1 MTGAVVP
8 SSWLGEHQVLVWVL
22 AGVSVA
28 SLLLA
33 VLLLPRIVA
42 TLPADHFK
50 ERRRARRKDGLGWRI
65 GKNLL
70 GVVFLALGVL
80 LLFLPGQGLLTLLVG
95 VMLVDFPGKHAVE
108 RWIVMRPG
116 IRRFLDRMRA
126 KRGKPAFQID

>member
-1 MTGAVVP
+1 MIAAYVP
-8 SSWLGEHQVLVWVL
+8 SSWLSENQTLVWVL

-33 VLLLPRIVA
+33 ALLLPRIVA
-42 TLPADHFK
+42 KLPPDHFK
-50 ERRRARRKDGLGWRI
+50 ERRRKKREGGLGWRI
-65 GKNLL
+65 GKNVL

-95 VMLVDFPGKHAVE
+95 VMLVDFPGKHRIE

-116 IRRFLDRMRA
+116 IRKFLNRMRT
-126 KRGKPAFQID
+126 KRGQPEFQL

>member
-1 MTGAVVP
+1 MYGALVP
-8 SSWLGEHQVLVWVL
+8 SDWLSENQTLVWVL

-28 SLLLA
+28 SLVLA
-33 VLLLPRIVA
+33 FLLLPRIVA
-42 TLPADHFK
+42 KLPADHFK
-50 ERRRARRKDGLGWRI
+50 DKKRKKREGGLGWRI

-95 VMLVDFPGKHAVE
+95 VMLVDFPGKHALE

-116 IRRFLDRMRA
+116 IRKFLNRMRT
-126 KRGKPAFQID
+126 KRGQPEFQV